1 MEKRPLLL
9 GHRGMG
15 TGDGE
20 NSLLSLVRAVQI
32 GADGVELDVHPTRD
46 GVLVVTHDRDLKR
59 TLGVDITVPESTYRL
74 LKKKGLFYPEKLT
87 TLEKVYLELPDTAFI
102 NIEIKDPLAAPLAV
116 PLVRSF
122 NALDRTLFSSF
133 HHGCLLEIRKQCG
146 DAKIGLLIGEDARGK
161 DPLAYFG
168 ELLSV
173 YKPYSM
179 NLPVQMFEEVGFKN
193 GMEFIRFLRK
203 TGIAV
208 ALWTLDDPDLF
219 LKLKGEID
227 IVITDNLQGMMAL
240 TGGRISGKRG

>member
-32 GADGVELDVHPTRD
+32 GADGVELDVHSTRD
-46 GVLVVTHDRDLKR
+46 GVLVVTHDRDLNR
-59 TLGVDITVPESTYRL
+59 TLGVDITIPESTYRA
-74 LKKKGLFYPEKLT
+74 LKKKGLFSPEKLT

-102 NIEIKDPLAAPLAV
+102 NIEIKDPLAAPMAV

-122 NALDRTLFSSF
+122 SALDRTLFSSF
-133 HHGCLLEIRKQCG
+133 YHGCLLEIRKQCN

-161 DPLAYFG
+161 DPLAYFE
-168 ELLSV
+168 ELLSL

-193 GMEFIRFLRK
+193 GLEFIKLLRK

-208 ALWTLDDPDLF
+208 ALWTLDDPDLL